1 LQKSPALYIK
11 MRTKNKEARRALEEY
26 HAESVDQEYGREM
39 ERLLDLL
46 DKRIRA
52 DRESYEVLAKYATA
66 GFVDSTMRSVFNNV
80 FGGINRQYE

>member
-1 LQKSPALYIK
+1 
-11 MRTKNKEARRALEEY
+11 MRKKKIVAREELESYYDDFEA
-26 HAESVDQEYGREM
+26 YGGEM

-66 GFVDSTMRSVFNNV
+66 GFVDSTMRRAFNNV
-80 FGGINRQYE
+80 FGGINREY